1 MNKKV
6 GKITKEV
13 IEKLNLDIKEDTPI
27 FIGEANIEHI
37 KTRHLEDYKKYG
49 NQIPNIISNPT
60 YLARDEKKNSIQ
72 YIKKYIINN
81 EMVLIVVRASGKK
94 QQFVRTMYIMAE
106 EKIEKYSLDIL
117 KKFSLTT
124 TKMYVII

>member
-1 MNKKV
+1 
-6 GKITKEV
+6 
-13 IEKLNLDIKEDTPI
+13 
-27 FIGEANIEHI
+27 
-37 KTRHLEDYKKYG
+37 
-49 NQIPNIISNPT
+49 
-60 YLARDEKKNSIQ
+60 
-72 YIKKYIINN
+72 
-81 EMVLIVVRASGKK
+81 MVLIVVRASGKK